1 MVPSAFVALDSLP
14 LTPNGKIDRRALP
27 APEPPKAAQAAEKEA
42 PATELERVIAG
53 VWREVLGLDA
63 VGADDNFFD
72 LGGHS
77 LALVSAYERLRPVVG
92 ERLTVMEMFEHPS
105 VRRLARHLCGGEA
118 EGDRG
123 GARERARKQK
133 AARQQQKRSAKG
145 GESHAGTPNN

>member
-1 MVPSAFVALDSLP
+1 MVPSAFVVLDSLP

-27 APEPPKAAQAAEKEA
+27 SPEPPKAVKAAEKEA
-42 PATELERVIAG
+42 PATEMERVIAG
-53 VWREVLGLDA
+53 VWQEVLGLDA
-63 VGADDNFFD
+63 VGAEENFFD

-77 LALVSAYERLRPVVG
+77 LALVAAYERLRPLVG

-105 VRRLARHLCGGEA
+105 VRRLARHLGGVEA
-118 EGDRG
+118 EADGG

-133 AARQQQKRSAKG
+133 AVRQQKRTAKG